1 MSNDLAKNGADRE
14 RGGSRKRGHDCER
27 GGGRERRQ
35 AVSGGAGTRAA
46 SAAVVMEAA
55 GGPEVLRLVE
65 RDAPEPGPGQVL
77 VEVAAAGVNF
87 IDTYHRSGLYPVA
100 LPFVP
105 GLEGAGTVVAVGPN
119 EPSGPDG
126 ANEPSQSGGPG
137 ESGVSS
143 GPSGPAASRPAVG
156 DRVAW
161 VDACGS
167 YARHAAVAA
176 DRAVAV
182 PAGIGL
188 ETAAAAMLQG
198 LTAHYLAASCPP
210 LEEGMRVLVH
220 AAAGGTGRL
229 LVQMAKLQGAEVV
242 ATVGSAAKAELARSA
257 GADHVIDY
265 NADDLVDGVVAA
277 VGPDAIDVV
286 YDGVGAATYDAG
298 LELLRRRGTMVTFGN
313 ASGPVEPKPPLH
325 LSAKSLWLTRPT
337 LWDYMADGAEYAA
350 RTAELFGWIASGR
363 LDINISERLGLAEAG
378 RAHELIAGR
387 SNAGKILLIR

>member
-1 MSNDLAKNGADRE
+1 M
-14 RGGSRKRGHDCER
+14 
-27 GGGRERRQ
+27 
-35 AVSGGAGTRAA
+35 
-46 SAAVVMEAA
+46 SAAIMMEAT
-55 GGPEVLRLVE
+55 GGPEVLRLAD
-65 RDAPEPGPGQVL
+65 RDVPEPGPGQVL

-105 GLEGAGTVVAVGPN
+105 GLEGAGTVVAVGP
-119 EPSGPDG
+119 D
-126 ANEPSQSGGPG
+126 
-137 ESGVSS
+137 
-143 GPSGPAASRPAVG
+143 GPSGPAADRPSVG

-161 VDACGS
+161 VDDCGS
-167 YARHAAVAA
+167 YAQHAAVAA

-182 PAGIGL
+182 PEGIGL

-210 LEEGMRVLVH
+210 VEPGMRVLVH

-229 LVQMAKLQGAEVV
+229 LVQMAKLRGAEVV
-242 ATVGSAAKAELARSA
+242 ATVGSAAKAEVARSA

-265 NADDLVDGVVAA
+265 NAADLVAGVTAA
-277 VGPDAIDVV
+277 VGPEAIDVV

-298 LELLRRRGTMVTFGN
+298 LELLRPRGTMVTFGN

-337 LWDYMADGAEYAA
+337 LWAYMADRAEYEA
-350 RTAELFGWIASGR
+350 RASELLEWIASGR
-363 LDINISERLGLAEAG
+363 LEVNISERLELGEAG
-378 RAHELIAGR
+378 RAHRLITGR
-387 SNAGKILLIR
+387 ANAGKILLIP